1 MTTFNLYSRKIGDKE
16 NTMFN
21 QVRVFNQK
29 GKLLR
34 IITSEALSKRH
45 WRIFEKEMKPSFTST
60 NSFTTSKKLSKL
72 KNKIGAFMDRYGL
85 EGY

>member
-1 MTTFNLYSRKIGDKE
+1 
-16 NTMFN
+16 MFN

-45 WRIFEKEMKPSFTST
+45 WGIFEKEMKPSFAST
-60 NSFTTSKKLSKL
+60 NSFTASKNLSKL
-72 KNKIGAFMDRYGL
+72 KNKIGTYMDRYGL

>member
-1 MTTFNLYSRKIGDKE
+1 
-16 NTMFN
+16 MFN

-29 GKLLR
+29 GRLLK

-45 WRIFEKEMKPSFTST
+45 WKIFEEEMKPSFAKSNDLTASR
-60 NSFTTSKKLSKL
+60 KLSKL
-72 KNKIGAFMDRYGL
+72 KNKIGAYMDRYGL

>member
-1 MTTFNLYSRKIGDKE
+1 
-16 NTMFN
+16 MFN

-29 GKLLR
+29 GRLLK

-45 WRIFEKEMKPSFTST
+45 WKIFEEEMKPSFTKS
-60 NSFTTSKKLSKL
+60 NDLTTSRKLSKL
-72 KNKIGAFMDRYGL
+72 KNKISTYIDRYGL